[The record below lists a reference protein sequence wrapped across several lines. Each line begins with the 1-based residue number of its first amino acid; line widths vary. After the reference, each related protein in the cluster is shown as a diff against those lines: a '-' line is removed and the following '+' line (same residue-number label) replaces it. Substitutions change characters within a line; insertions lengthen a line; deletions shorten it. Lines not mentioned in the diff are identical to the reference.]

1 MNFWKKAQ
9 ARENTMLR
17 LSVGGFA
24 AIVAFMFGILSLF
37 VVPAPNIR
45 SVTEISGNL
54 ISISKP
60 NAEYG
65 DIGIVLDN
73 GQRYYINR
81 ANEIAQLDWK
91 KMLAE
96 VHPGDKIHLT
106 VVTPLIWRMLPD
118 GMKTD
123 LPVAGVRTNDT
134 IYMDPVISAT
144 TWTAQAK
151 FAGIA
156 VFSFA
161 VFVICFL
168 PDLLRVLRQRA
179 TLKVA
184 GS

>member
-37 VVPAPNIR
+37 VVPVPNIR

-118 GMKTD
+118 GMKTN
-123 LPVAGVRTNDT
+123 LPVAGIRTNDT
-134 IYMDPVISAT
+134 VYMDPVIPAA
-144 TWTAQAK
+144 TWTAQNK
-151 FAGIA
+151 FAGVA
-156 VFSFA
+156 VFSFV